1 MQSLVWFGQVQYP
14 HTKKVGDTFLNDG
27 DESAAVS
34 WTETKVKQKSIC
46 LTSSHINDWHHSVAQ
61 IHTENLATGL
71 KCEKEELKEGS
82 TQPRDHSL
90 KTKQRKEKKQK
101 QQQKKKHHCIISKF
115 KLWVI
120 SHKVTVLNEFCVLDL
135 CWRFSLHVFFHTS
148 LLKKF
153 YLTIFSKRSVCLCF
167 NKCCDITNRHELNHL
182 LDQSTQWY
190 CSAKEKQKALFFFLT
205 RLIQFSNNTTT
216 DELSAE

>member
-90 KTKQRKEKKQK
+90 KTKQRKEKNNN
-101 QQQKKKHHCIISKF
+101 KKNKTKKPHHCIISKF

-120 SHKVTVLNEFCVLDL
+120 SHKVTVLNEFCVL
-135 CWRFSLHVFFHTS
+135 
-148 LLKKF
+148 
-153 YLTIFSKRSVCLCF
+153 
-167 NKCCDITNRHELNHL
+167 EL
-182 LDQSTQWY
+182 
-190 CSAKEKQKALFFFLT
+190 EV
-205 RLIQFSNNTTT
+205 
-216 DELSAE
+216 LSACVFSHILIKEILLNNFQQAQCLFMLQ